1 MVLLDYSCS
10 HDYHRDY
17 SCRHERVSRMRTV
30 RLGDQELALL
40 TFVAEQGGA
49 TVGEVADQFGVPR
62 GLARSTVLTMMERL
76 RQKRRLTRRRVD
88 GVYRYFSPT
97 SRGEVLRDVVQTF
110 VEKTLGGS
118 VSPFVAY
125 LTESA
130 DLSEEEIAELQRVVS
145 ELRHKRSAR

>member
-1 MVLLDYSCS
+1 
-10 HDYHRDY
+10 
-17 SCRHERVSRMRTV
+17 MRTA

-40 TFVAEQGGA
+40 TFIAEHGAA
-49 TVGEVADQFGVPR
+49 TVGEVADRFGAPR

-97 SRGEVLRDVVQTF
+97 SRGEVLRDVVQDF

-118 VSPFVAY
+118 VTPFVAY

-130 DLSEEEIAELQRVVS
+130 DLSEQEIAELQRVVS
-145 ELRHKRSAR
+145 ELREKRSGR

>member
-1 MVLLDYSCS
+1 
-10 HDYHRDY
+10 
-17 SCRHERVSRMRTV
+17 MRTA

-40 TFVAEQGGA
+40 TFIAEQGGA
-49 TVGEVADQFGVPR
+49 TVGEVADRFGAPH

-97 SRGEVLRDVVQTF
+97 SRGEVLRDVVQAF

-118 VSPFVAY
+118 VTPFVAY

-130 DLSEEEIAELQRVVS
+130 DLSAQEIAELQRVVS
-145 ELRHKRSAR
+145 ELRERMSAR

>member
-1 MVLLDYSCS
+1 
-10 HDYHRDY
+10 
-17 SCRHERVSRMRTV
+17 MRTV

-40 TFVAEQGGA
+40 TFIAGYGGA
-49 TVGEVADQFGVPR
+49 TVSEVVEAFGAPR

-76 RQKRRLTRRRVD
+76 RLKRRLTRRRVD
-88 GVYRYFSPT
+88 GIYRYYSPT
-97 SRGEVLRDVVQTF
+97 SSGDVLRDVVRTF

-130 DLSEEEIAELQRVVS
+130 PDLSEQELADLERIVS
-145 ELRHKRSAR
+145 ELNQKRNSR